1 MIPQVLNRHGDTA
14 TGRLNMMQYSDEK
27 IDSPAVIFTP
37 SELLNAEKPAPE
49 EDENSKEE
57 AEKPTN
63 E

>member
-1 MIPQVLNRHGDTA
+1 
-14 TGRLNMMQYSDEK
+14 MMQYSDEK